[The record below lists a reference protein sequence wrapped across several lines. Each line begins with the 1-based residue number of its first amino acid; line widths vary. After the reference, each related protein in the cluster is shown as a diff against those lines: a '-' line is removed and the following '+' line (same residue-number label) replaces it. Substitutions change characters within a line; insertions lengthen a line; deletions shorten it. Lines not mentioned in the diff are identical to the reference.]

1 MDNSTEQ
8 AYFVSVI
15 TPARNEERYIGT
27 MLNDFL
33 HQDYPSHLRELI
45 VVDGNS
51 EDNTKSIVQEF
62 ARLHPEL
69 NISLLDN
76 PQRLVAPG
84 YNLGLRAARGQIL
97 CRVDAHASIPPDYL
111 RIGVQLLQEHAPE
124 GVGCVG
130 GLTQTVGSGFWG
142 RAFSAVLNSPF
153 GVGNAKFRYA
163 NKPGYVDTIAFYLFW
178 RRILDEVGFYRED
191 LVRSEDLE
199 FNVRIRRRGWKFFLY
214 PELKTTTQARATIG
228 GFLNQAFR
236 NGFWAM
242 AAWRISYIRHFI
254 PFIFV
259 GTVAILGVGS
269 LLFKPLS
276 AMFWVLVLTYG
287 AAAIYFSFKSIS
299 GSKDWPRLLILPLLF
314 FLLHMSYGIG
324 GWWALFCQR
333 FKKAKPISECG
344 S

>member
-8 AYFVSVI
+8 AYFVSII
-15 TPARNEERYIGT
+15 TPARNEEKYIAT
-27 MLNDFL
+27 LLNDFL
-33 HQDYPSHLRELI
+33 HQDYPVHLRELI

-69 NISLLDN
+69 NISVLEN

-84 YNLGLRAARGQIL
+84 YNRGLRAARGQIL

-111 RIGVQLLQEHAPE
+111 RIGVQLLQEHASE
-124 GVGCVG
+124 RVGCVG
-130 GLTQTVGSGFWG
+130 GVTQTVGAGFWG

-178 RRILDEVGFYRED
+178 RKILDEVGFYRED

-214 PELKTTTQARATIG
+214 PELKTTTQARTSIG
-228 GFLNQAFR
+228 GFLKQACR

-242 AAWRISYIRHFI
+242 ATWRISSIRHFI
-254 PFIFV
+254 PCIFV
-259 GTVAILGVGS
+259 GLVAGLGVGS
-269 LLFKPLS
+269 LLVKPLS
-276 AMFWVLVLTYG
+276 AMFWALVLTYG
-287 AAAIYFSFKSIS
+287 AVAVYFSLKAIS
-299 GSKDWPRLLILPLLF
+299 GSKDWPRLLILPPLF
-314 FLLHMSYGIG
+314 FLLHISYGIG
-324 GWWALFCQR
+324 GWCAFFSYR
-333 FKKAKPISECG
+333 PREAKPISELG
-344 S
+344 A

>member
-27 MLNDFL
+27 LLNDFL

-69 NISLLDN
+69 NISVLDN

-111 RIGVQLLQEHAPE
+111 RIGVHLLQEHAPE
-124 GVGCVG
+124 RVGCVG
-130 GLTQTVGSGFWG
+130 GVTQTVGAGFWG
-142 RAFSAVLNSPF
+142 RAFSAMLNSPF

-178 RRILDEVGFYRED
+178 RKILDEVGFYREN

-199 FNVRIRRRGWKFFLY
+199 FNARIRRRGWKFFLY
-214 PELKTTTQARATIG
+214 PQLRTTTQARSSLG
-228 GFLNQAFR
+228 GFLKQAFG
-236 NGFWAM
+236 NGFWTM
-242 AAWRISYIRHFI
+242 ATWRVSCIRHFI
-254 PFIFV
+254 PFLFA
-259 GTVAILGVGS
+259 GTVAILGVGG
-269 LLFKPLS
+269 LLSQPFYE
-276 AMFWVLVLTYG
+276 MFGALVFIYG
-287 AAAIYFSFKSIS
+287 AVAIYFSFKSIS
-299 GSKDWPRLLILPLLF
+299 GYKDWPRLLILPPLF

-324 GWWALFCQR
+324 SWWALLSDG
-333 FKKAKPISECG
+333 FKKARTISA
-344 S
+344 